1 MVSQSRIGS
10 DQDMPQRLRTAIA
23 APLAALALLAAGCAA
38 NPRALPVRLDPGALE
53 VPVRVGPLT
62 DYPAAVRAIA
72 AVMARDL
79 GLPLPSAVTLFIY
92 PSREAYAL
100 GLTDVGGLSAARA
113 REISGYSAGLG
124 QHRRLF
130 INEAALGT
138 RAQRMWLGVLAHELT
153 HVVQYQLAG
162 GRRGQSEQW
171 LREGMADWVASQV
184 LERLGIATF
193 RSQREDALRA
203 VAGELPRLHGDP
215 LDLVALGQPRG
226 WETRHLRSGDRL
238 TYRLAFLLTD
248 DLIRRRGFDRLVDY
262 FRAFARSD
270 DRFGHFQQAFGL
282 SVGEFEASALQHV
295 RDEAAG
301 GTLGVAP

>member
-1 MVSQSRIGS
+1 
-10 DQDMPQRLRTAIA
+10 MPQRLRIAIA
-23 APLAALALLAAGCAA
+23 VSLAGLALLVAGCAA
-38 NPRALPVRLDPGALE
+38 DPRVLRVRLDPGALE
-53 VPVRVGPLT
+53 GPVRVGPLSE
-62 DYPAAVRAIA
+62 YPAAVRAIS

-79 GLPLPSAVTLFIY
+79 GLPLPSAVTLFVY
-92 PSREAYAL
+92 PSREAYAY
-100 GLTDVGGLSAARA
+100 GLTDVGGIPAARA
-113 REISGYSAGLG
+113 REISSYSAGLG

-130 INEAALGT
+130 INEAALGD
-138 RAQRMWLGVLAHELT
+138 RAPRVWLGVLAHELT

-184 LERLGIATF
+184 LQRLGVATF
-193 RSQREDALRA
+193 RHEREEALRA
-203 VAGELPRLHGDP
+203 VAGELPRLRDDP

-248 DLIRRRGFDRLVDY
+248 DLIQRRGVDRLVDY
-262 FRAFARSD
+262 FGAFAHSD

-282 SVGEFEASALQHV
+282 ALGEFEASALPRV
-295 RDEAAG
+295 SDEATG
-301 GTLGVAP
+301 GTPGVSP

>member
-1 MVSQSRIGS
+1 
-10 DQDMPQRLRTAIA
+10 MPQRLRTAIV
-23 APLAALALLAAGCAA
+23 APLAALALLVAGCAA
-38 NPRALPVRLDPGALE
+38 DPRVLPVRLDPRALE
-53 VPVRVGPLT
+53 GPARVGPLT
-62 DYPAAVRAIA
+62 DYAPAVRAVS

-92 PSREAYAL
+92 PSREGYAD
-100 GLTDVGGLSAARA
+100 GLIDVGGLPAARA
-113 REISGYSAGLG
+113 REISGYSVGLG

-130 INEAALGT
+130 INEAALGD
-138 RAQRMWLGVLAHELT
+138 RAPRVWLGVLAHELT

-184 LERLGIATF
+184 LDRLGVATF
-193 RSQREDALRA
+193 RHERQEAMRA
-203 VAGELPRLHGDP
+203 VAGELPLLRDDP

-248 DLIRRRGFDRLVDY
+248 DLVRRRGFEHLVDY

-282 SVGEFEASALQHV
+282 SLGEFEASALQRV

-301 GTLGVAP
+301 RASGASP